1 MWLALL
7 NRYANES
14 SLMVLMDFA
23 KNEKQLCK

>member
-14 SLMVLMDFA
+14 SLMVLMDFT

>member
-1 MWLALL
+1 MWQAILS
-7 NRYANES
+7 RYADES